1 MSNQIAILHYS
12 APPEIGGVE
21 AVIQAHTR
29 FLTRAGCQVTVFAG
43 RGEWG
48 ALPEA
53 AGFELVPEMDSQHP
67 DILLISQ
74 ELEAGKIPAQFE
86 SLTNRLETMLGPLL
100 ERFDNIIVHNL
111 FTKHFNLPLT
121 AALYN
126 LLDQGRLPG
135 CIAWCHDFT
144 WSSSHSSSKVH
155 PGYPWDYLR
164 SHRPEIKYV
173 TVSRS
178 RQQELAGLLQIPVG
192 EIKVVYNGVDPQ
204 QLLGLSQS
212 GEALVERLGVWDS
225 DLVLLMPVRVTQAK
239 NIEFAFEV
247 VATLKESGIRPTL
260 VISGPPD
267 PHEAGKMGY
276 YRGLL
281 ELRTRME
288 LEEEVSF
295 VYQSGPDPAA
305 PNFLEYNQLG
315 ELYRVSDLLFM
326 PSHREGFGMPVLEAG
341 LAGLPVIS
349 AEIPAAVEIGGQ
361 EVITF
366 PVESTPVQVAQRI
379 LDWTR
384 RSSQYR
390 LRKRIRQEYTWKA
403 IVHRDILPLLK
414 QSEAA

>member
-1 MSNQIAILHYS
+1 
-12 APPEIGGVE
+12 
-21 AVIQAHTR
+21 
-29 FLTRAGCQVTVFAG
+29 
-43 RGEWG
+43 
-48 ALPEA
+48 
-53 AGFELVPEMDSQHP
+53 
-67 DILLISQ
+67 
-74 ELEAGKIPAQFE
+74 
-86 SLTNRLETMLGPLL
+86 
-100 ERFDNIIVHNL
+100 
-111 FTKHFNLPLT
+111 
-121 AALYN
+121 
-126 LLDQGRLPG
+126 
-135 CIAWCHDFT
+135 
-144 WSSSHSSSKVH
+144 
-155 PGYPWDYLR
+155 
-164 SHRPEIKYV
+164 
-173 TVSRS
+173 
-178 RQQELAGLLQIPVG
+178 
-192 EIKVVYNGVDPQ
+192 
-204 QLLGLSQS
+204 
-212 GEALVERLGVWDS
+212 
-225 DLVLLMPVRVTQAK
+225 MPVRVTQAK